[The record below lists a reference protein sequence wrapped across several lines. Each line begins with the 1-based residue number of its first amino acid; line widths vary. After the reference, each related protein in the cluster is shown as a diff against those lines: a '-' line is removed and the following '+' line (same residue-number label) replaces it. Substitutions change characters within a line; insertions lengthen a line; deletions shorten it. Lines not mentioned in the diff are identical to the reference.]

1 MEYSW
6 DEKKALINFEKHG
19 IRFEEAQVI
28 WTDPFSLEY
37 IDPDNSD
44 YEERYIRI
52 GLNISRG
59 ILLVVFCER
68 NDGDNIRIISA
79 RKATN
84 TERED
89 YEKEL
94 RS

>member
-1 MEYSW
+1 MGFVL
-6 DEKKALINFEKHG
+6 KKLKSFG
-19 IRFEEAQVI
+19 PR
-28 WTDPFSLEY
+28 
-37 IDPDNSD
+37 NSF
-44 YEERYIRI
+44 
-52 GLNISRG
+52 
-59 ILLVVFCER
+59 LVVFCER
-68 NDGDNIRIISA
+68 NDGDNIQIISA

>member
-6 DEKKALINFEKHG
+6 DEKRALINFEKHG

-52 GLNISRG
+52 GLNICRG

-68 NDGDNIRIISA
+68 NDGDSIRIISA
-79 RKATN
+79 
-84 TERED
+84 
-89 YEKEL
+89 
-94 RS
+94 